1 MLQTLNNQVLQA
13 VDEEKDLGV
22 IFTKD
27 MKPSKQC
34 TAARNKANR
43 VLGLI
48 NRTLT
53 YKNKTNIKNLYK
65 ALFRPH
71 LEYAVQAWAPSLKK
85 DK

>member
-1 MLQTLNNQVLQA
+1 MSFNVDKCKVMHVGKRNENHQYIMNNQVLQA

-27 MKPSKQC
+27 MKSSKQC

-53 YKNKTNIKNLYK
+53 YKNETNIKK
-65 ALFRPH
+65 P
-71 LEYAVQAWAPSLKK
+71 V
-85 DK
+85 

>member
-1 MLQTLNNQVLQA
+1 MNNQVLQA

-27 MKPSKQC
+27 MKSSKQC

-48 NRTLT
+48 NRALM
-53 YKNKTNIKNLYK
+53 YRNKTNLKNLYK
-65 ALFRPH
+65 ALVRPH
-71 LEYAVQAWAPSLKK
+71 LEARVRSASMGPVP
-85 DK
+85 